1 MSRLKRVAK
10 PRPKKKEVVMTVKL
24 NFEVFNDNEDYAKK
38 DCIKFKD
45 WVRDQFSE
53 WDNSVL
59 EHFLYEYGLVQNS
72 DGDKYL
78 LDIHIDKILKDE
90 SSTEQ
95 GQQEFMDNIKE
106 IEKAK
111 DRRKNKEI

>member
-1 MSRLKRVAK
+1 MSRLKKIAK

-24 NFEVFNDNEDYAKK
+24 NFEVAEDNEDYAKQ

-53 WDNSVL
+53 WDNSIL
-59 EHFLYEYGLVQNS
+59 EHFLYEYGLIQNS
-72 DGDKYL
+72 EGDKYL

-95 GQQEFMDNIKE
+95 EQKEF
-106 IEKAK
+106 IE
-111 DRRKNKEI
+111 DIEEREKNKQKNEDIN